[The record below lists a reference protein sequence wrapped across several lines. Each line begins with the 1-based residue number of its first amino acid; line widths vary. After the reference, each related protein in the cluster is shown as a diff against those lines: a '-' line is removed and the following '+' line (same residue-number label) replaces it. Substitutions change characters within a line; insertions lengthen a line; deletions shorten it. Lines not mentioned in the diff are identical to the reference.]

1 MVEYWAR
8 CHCGVL
14 TARYSTAKP
23 PVEWSIRAC
32 QCSFCRAHGAL
43 STSDPMGRLQFAC
56 SRPELLQRY
65 RFATGTVEFLLCRE
79 CAVYLG
85 AQMSSDGARFGI
97 LNALTLDPVPADL
110 RSPEAMNY
118 GGETAES
125 RGVRRAARWTPLARE
140 SI

>member
-1 MVEYWAR
+1 VEYSAQ
-8 CHCGVL
+8 CHCGLL
-14 TARYSTAKP
+14 TARYSTEKP
-23 PVEWSIRAC
+23 PVEWPIRAC

-43 STSDPMGRLQFAC
+43 STSDPVGRLQFGC

-65 RFATGTVEFLLCRE
+65 RFATGTAEFLLCRE
-79 CAVYLG
+79 CGVYLG
-85 AQMSSDGARFGI
+85 AQMSRDGARFGI
-97 LNALTLDPVPADL
+97 LNTLTLNPIPPDL

-125 RGVRRAARWTPLARE
+125 RRVRRGARWTPLVRE

>member
-1 MVEYWAR
+1 MEYSAR
-8 CHCGVL
+8 CHCGVI
-14 TARYSTAKP
+14 TAQYSTKKP
-23 PVEWSIRAC
+23 PVEWPIRAC

-43 STSDPMGRLQFAC
+43 STSDPAGSLQFWC

-65 RFATGTVEFLLCRE
+65 RFATGTAEFLLCRE
-79 CAVYLG
+79 CGVYLG
-85 AQMSSDGARFGI
+85 AQISSDGERFGI
-97 LNALTLDPVPADL
+97 LNTLTLHPAPAGL

-125 RGVRRAARWTPLARE
+125 RRARRIARWTPLVRD

>member
-1 MVEYWAR
+1 MDYFAQ
-8 CHCGVL
+8 CHCGLL
-14 TARYSTAKP
+14 TARYSTQKP

-43 STSDPMGRLQFAC
+43 ATSDPVGRLQFGC

-65 RFATGTVEFLLCRE
+65 RFATGTAEFLLCRE
-79 CAVYLG
+79 CGVYLG
-85 AQMSSDGARFGI
+85 AQMSRDGGRFGI
-97 LNALTLDPVPADL
+97 LNTLTLNPIPPDL

-125 RGVRRAARWTPLARE
+125 RGVRRAARWTPLVRE